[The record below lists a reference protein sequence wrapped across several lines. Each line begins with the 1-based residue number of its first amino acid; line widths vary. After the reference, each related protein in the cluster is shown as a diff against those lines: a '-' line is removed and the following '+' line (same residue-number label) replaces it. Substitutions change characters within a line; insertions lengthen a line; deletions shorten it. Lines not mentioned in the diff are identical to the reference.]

1 MNDIPPASLDA
12 LYLQLEKKFESGP
25 DSTVAK
31 TYWKAV
37 RELLTTPGALD
48 QANRHHT
55 FSRLKLMAGKYGEAL
70 EKFKKARQHVASGT
84 ASGKEE
90 MFYPGPIHIVES
102 LKRKYRFRTIPEI
115 GTDKENFYFFNGEI
129 YERAEEKIKQEADRE
144 YIRQWEEMRELAEEE
159 GNKPLAEKLRNCLDH
174 GPSVNDINEVLAM
187 IRRTTFTYDE
197 MNPVTHIPFLNG
209 LLNLKTRQLEPFTP
223 DLFFTYQVNANLL
236 ERYVTLKDI
245 PMFAGLL
252 NTAFYEPDI
261 PMVLSYFA
269 YSFHPDLPVHKVL
282 FILGRER
289 IGKGTSVRVLQGL
302 MPKGSGSISLAR
314 LLTSE
319 RFQFTGIEG
328 KNLLVDSE
336 TKRKFKRG
344 TIMEWSAFCNLFG
357 KDVLSVEPKGH
368 EAHDYVSKAKGIF
381 LGNLPFIP
389 VDSPPA
395 VARMLVV
402 QTRDERPRR
411 VIPDLDRKILDA
423 ERDLIATLLV
433 QVLFKLMD
441 NDFRFPGEMT
451 DDSTAMVLDQLADP
465 IENFIEEE
473 TEPVDGSMTLVNDAY
488 SRFMEWCESKGIPAM
503 SRQTFV
509 KRFGY
514 TFQKKKLG
522 SRGNREYFFVGCE
535 LSQTD
540 LDVKSQSQLQVGHG
554 INVQQSPKISLSGE
568 RYRRVQHVSHDPS
581 HVGEESD
588 HDHDHACNV
597 RVSGH
602 KLDTGSI
609 DSTEPINKAPANI
622 ESVSNLFSPPDS
634 GPNAITLQDAQTAL
648 RVIAADGFH
657 AIPAESPVSMD
668 RKSFMIS
675 VSKPHSSERERI
687 LKDRLAALG
696 FMLRNTG
703 ALGPLIFSVAI
714 RGEEP

>member
-1 MNDIPPASLDA
+1 MTEFPARDILDH
-12 LYLQLEKKFESGP
+12 LLEKKFEPGP

-31 TYWKAV
+31 TYRKVALEIV
-37 RELLTTPGALD
+37 TTPGAFD

-70 EKFKKARQHVASGT
+70 EKFKKTRQHGALGT
-84 ASGKEE
+84 ALSKEE
-90 MFYPGPIHIVES
+90 LFYPGPIHIVES
-102 LKRKYRFRTIPEI
+102 LKRKYRFQTIPEI
-115 GTDKENFYFFNGEI
+115 GTDKENFYFFNSEI

-187 IRRTTFTYDE
+187 IRRTTFTHDE

-223 DLFFTYQVNANLL
+223 DLFFTYQVNAKLL
-236 ERYVTLKDI
+236 DQYVTLKDTS
-245 PMFAGLL
+245 MFAGLL

-395 VARMLVV
+395 TARILLVV
-402 QTRDERPRR
+402 TRDNRPAKL
-411 VIPDLDRKILDA
+411 IPDLDRKILDA

-441 NDFRFPGEMT
+441 NDFRFPGEMS
-451 DDSTAMVLDQLADP
+451 DDSTALLIEQLADP
-465 IENFIEEE
+465 VENFIEEE
-473 TEPVDGSMTLVNDAY
+473 TEYKEENKEPVDDAY
-488 SRFMEWCESKGIPAM
+488 SRFLEWCKAKGIPQIA
-503 SRQTFV
+503 QPTF
-509 KRFGY
+509 
-514 TFQKKKLG
+514 KKKFGHTYPKKRVGTHGKGGYVFTNCKLYESEVVVQDG
-522 SRGNREYFFVGCE
+522 DRKKPGTQLRFTETQKIRDSGNIEDGF
-535 LSQTD
+535 
-540 LDVKSQSQLQVGHG
+540 QVA
-554 INVQQSPKISLSGE
+554 
-568 RYRRVQHVSHDPS
+568 SHDPS
-581 HVGEESD
+581 CNEGKLSD
-588 HDHDHACNV
+588 HDNACNV
-597 RVSGH
+597 KVEGQNLEPSDTLSRV
-602 KLDTGSI
+602 L
-609 DSTEPINKAPANI
+609 ENKAPGEN
-622 ESVSNLFSPPDS
+622 EKGSRFFSPPDS
-634 GPNAITLQDAQTAL
+634 DPSAITLQDAQTAL
-648 RVIAADGFH
+648 RVIVGDGFH
-657 AIPAESPVSMD
+657 AIPAESRLSMD
-668 RKSFMIS
+668 GKSFMIS
-675 VSKPHSSERERI
+675 VTKPQSSERKRI

-696 FMLRNTG
+696 FRLRNTG
-703 ALGPLIFSVAI
+703 AMGPLIFSAAI
-714 RGEEP
+714 QEVQP